1 MRKLMNQLL
10 QDETGAI
17 ISAEMVIIATV
28 VVLALVVGWNAVAG
42 AMVGELVDV
51 ATAFGSLD
59 QSFSYRGISHRG
71 HATCSGSSFFDFCG
85 NIVLDTN
92 TQTIVGGGGRT
103 TGGSFG
109 GGGGGRGFASG
120 GASASAS
127 AVAEQPQAFIDTYT
141 VEGAAEVAALE
152 EMAVLVE
159 EETVQAEAVQKVDE
173 CEVLRKKVEE
183 LCLELHRIKTAEA
196 ASTTTV
202 TKTLKAVPD
211 TAVPV
216 KPQKKMK

>member
-51 ATAFGSLD
+51 ATAFGSLN
-59 QSFSYRGISHRG
+59 QSYNYRGIAHVG
-71 HATCSGSSFFDFCG
+71 HASCSGSGFFDLCS
-85 NIVLDTN
+85 NIVLDTDN
-92 TQTIVGGGGRT
+92 QTTVGGGGRT
-103 TGGSFG
+103 SGGSFG
-109 GGGGGRGFASG
+109 GGGSFASG
-120 GASASAS
+120 SATASVSASA
-127 AVAEQPQAFIDTYT
+127 AAEQPAAFIDTYT
-141 VEGAAEVAALE
+141 VEGAEEVAVLE

-159 EETVQAEAVQKVDE
+159 EETVQAQAVEKVDE

-211 TAVPV
+211 KAVPV
-216 KPQKKMK
+216 KPQRKVK

>member
-59 QSFSYRGISHRG
+59 QSYNYRGIRHIG
-71 HATCSGSSFFDFCG
+71 HASCSGSGFFDFCG

-92 TQTIVGGGGRT
+92 TQTIVGGAGRT

-109 GGGGGRGFASG
+109 GGGTVVTEGYAE
-120 GASASAS
+120 A
-127 AVAEQPQAFIDTYT
+127 AVVEQPAAFLDTYT
-141 VEGAAEVAALE
+141 VEGAEQVAVLE

-159 EETVQAEAVQKVDE
+159 EETVQTQAVQTVDE
-173 CEVLRKKVEE
+173 CEILRKKVEE

-211 TAVPV
+211 KAVPV
-216 KPQKKMK
+216 KPQRKVK